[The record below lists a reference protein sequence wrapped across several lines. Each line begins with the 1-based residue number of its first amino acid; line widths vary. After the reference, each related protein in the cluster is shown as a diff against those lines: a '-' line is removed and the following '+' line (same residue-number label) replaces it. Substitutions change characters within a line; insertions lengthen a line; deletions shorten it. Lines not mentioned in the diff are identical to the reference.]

1 MSCPAPATPAGA
13 GVFPIPLRRPP
24 PAPSP
29 RFPNPTDPVSYE
41 NILLEVNDGIA
52 TVTINR
58 ESKLNALNHQTLTEL
73 AHAFDAV
80 RDDDAAKALILT
92 GAGDKAFVAGADIN
106 ELRTMKPLG
115 AKDLAKFGQDVV
127 QRLETMGK
135 PTVAMINGFALGG
148 GLELALGCNLR
159 TASAKARVGLP
170 ETSLGIIPGYG
181 GSQRLARIA
190 NPGVAREWILT
201 GDMFGAD
208 EAHRVGVVNR
218 VFAPEELV
226 EGTHKMV
233 KTILS
238 RGPVAVR
245 LAIETIRRG
254 MDMSLAEGLVI
265 ETDMFGLAATTED
278 MQEGMTAFIEKRAAN
293 FQNK

>member
-1 MSCPAPATPAGA
+1 M
-13 GVFPIPLRRPP
+13 
-24 PAPSP
+24 
-29 RFPNPTDPVSYE
+29 SYE

-73 AHAFDAV
+73 AHAFDVV

-208 EAHRVGVVNR
+208 EAHRVGVINR